1 MEQKGRAIL
10 VRKEKSG
17 CTMKGNTYD
26 YTFQCIDCG
35 KQYTSS
41 YYSKRT
47 RPYCAECNRIHEKQE
62 STERYER
69 YKKQKEQEISNRAI
83 EDFLK
88 RVMLKV
94 SELDNPD
101 TETIQ
106 QINDIL
112 QETAKEI
119 DSSSP

>member
-1 MEQKGRAIL
+1 MKDRAAIL
-10 VRKEKSG
+10 VKKEKTG
-17 CTMKGNTYD
+17 YTMRGHIYE

-35 KQYTSS
+35 KQYTRS
-41 YYSKRT
+41 YYSART
-47 RPYCAECNRIHEKQE
+47 TPYCVECSRIHEKQE

-88 RVMLKV
+88 RVVVKV

-101 TETIQ
+101 SETIQ
-106 QINDIL
+106 QIKDIL
-112 QETAKEI
+112 QDTAKEMNP
-119 DSSSP
+119 SLL